1 MTSTGHDQFY
11 WSYTGHIDKKTGHTN
26 KKTGHENRKTGHET
40 KILLI
45 SSNAHATYMHFILY
59 AGLTNNLA
67 IKYTHICPVYV

>member
-11 WSYTGHIDKKTGHTN
+11 WSHTGHIDKKTGHTN
-26 KKTGHENRKTGHET
+26 KKTGQET

-45 SSNAHATYMHFILY
+45 SLNAHATYMHFILY

-67 IKYTHICPVYV
+67 IKYIHICPVYV